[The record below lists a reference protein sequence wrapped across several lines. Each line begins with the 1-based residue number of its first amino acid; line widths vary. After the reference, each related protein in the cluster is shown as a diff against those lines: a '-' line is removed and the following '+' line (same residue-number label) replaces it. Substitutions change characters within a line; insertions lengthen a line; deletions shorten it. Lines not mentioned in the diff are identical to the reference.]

1 MSSGSNFKNINAEI
15 VAENTAQTVES
26 GITRRPKVFSGTA
39 VKSQSTESIIDDAKS
54 IIRDQVMRLK
64 IKSGQGFS
72 LESEDAKNLRTYVQS
87 LVEMSKEERELDKSD
102 ALKDMLKGLSNEELL
117 ELYKKQISAPK

>member
-1 MSSGSNFKNINAEI
+1 MSNGSNFKNINAEI
-15 VAENTAQTVES
+15 IAENTAQTVES
-26 GITRRPKVFSGTA
+26 GVTRRPKVFSGTA

>member
-1 MSSGSNFKNINAEI
+1 MSNGSNFKNTNAEI
-15 VAENTAQTVES
+15 IAENTAQTVES
-26 GITRRPKVFSGTA
+26 GVTRRPKVFSGTA